1 MAIPR
6 WISAPIGRYAQIEGR
21 ALDYLTPGSGTS
33 TLTNAGRSITD
44 RDQVYT
50 GGAPFDGSPSFTQ
63 VLGANTNNN
72 AGNPPAG
79 DTGGYDTGAI
89 NGTGTGG
96 YWVGGQNYGSA
107 GNYQASQVNQ
117 TNAMLDDQSSN
128 LQRLLGSL
136 GTQKQQGL
144 QKLSDS
150 YNTEKLAGE
159 QQYAQQGKDNTRQKR
174 TALNKVDTNA
184 RTAYNSLK
192 RLLGLS
198 GSANQSALKFAAPD
212 AIARVA
218 SQERGDQVENF
229 ALNDRNIEN
238 AKSSFLQDLLTKKN
252 EREGDFLKGIYGQEQ
267 SINSDL
273 GDIAAQRA
281 QVNGGNY
288 EAIRQARSP
297 FQNTINQRQSDIDN
311 LFNQYNTPFN
321 ANKQMAT
328 LNQFNVDKAA
338 VNANRASGNADYSPY
353 QQPLRKRLQQDYA

>member
-1 MAIPR
+1 MGEIVQLKNSNSIFDPQNVTWLAGSEPATGFYKDASGTLKTTTDPNSVVLKLNDPAHYGGGGTYD
-6 WISAPIGRYAQIEGR
+6 SAP
-21 ALDYLTPGSGTS
+21 T
-33 TLTNAGRSITD
+33 
-44 RDQVYT
+44 
-50 GGAPFDGSPSFTQ
+50 
-63 VLGANTNNN
+63 
-72 AGNPPAG
+72 
-79 DTGGYDTGAI
+79 
-89 NGTGTGG
+89 G
-96 YWVGGQNYGSA
+96 YWVNGTNYGSQA
-107 GNYQASQVNQ
+107 GYQQNQVNQ
-117 TNAMLDDQSSN
+117 TNAMLDDQTSN

-159 QQYAQQGKDNTRQKR
+159 NKYGQQVEDNTRQKKD
-174 TALNKVDTNA
+174 AFNKVDTNA

-192 RLLGLS
+192 RLLGMS
-198 GSANQSALKFAAPD
+198 GGANQSALKFAAPD

-218 SQERGDQVENF
+218 SRERNDQVENY

-238 AKSSFLQDLLTKKN
+238 AKVAFLKDLDTKKKEREDSFL
-252 EREGDFLKGIYGQEQ
+252 RGILGQTQ

-288 EAIRQARSP
+288 EAIRAARAP
-297 FQNTINQRQSDIDN
+297 FQNEINQRQSEIDN

-321 ANKQMAT
+321 ANAQLAT

-338 VNANRASGNADYSPY
+338 INANRSQGQSDYSPY
-353 QQPLRKRLQQDYA
+353 QQPLRKKLQQDYS

>member
-1 MAIPR
+1 MF
-6 WISAPIGRYAQIEGR
+6 
-21 ALDYLTPGSGTS
+21 DNK
-33 TLTNAGRSITD
+33 TN
-44 RDQVYT
+44 
-50 GGAPFDGSPSFTQ
+50 P
-63 VLGANTNNN
+63 VLGAAQAAATSLPTDPYTGQVGPWSPQRLTASNNVAAGNTAPYKPGYLSSVGLPEKGPYTGN
-72 AGNPPAG
+72 AGIDSAPS
-79 DTGGYDTGAI
+79 
-89 NGTGTGG
+89 G
-96 YWVGGQNYGSA
+96 YWVNGVNYGSQA
-107 GNYQASQVNQ
+107 GYQQNQVNQ
-117 TNAMLDDQSSN
+117 TNAMLDDQTSN

-150 YNTEKLAGE
+150 YNNEKQAGE
-159 QQYAQQGKDNTRQKR
+159 LQYEQQVKDNTRQKLS
-174 TALNKVDTNA
+174 AFNKVDANA

-198 GSANQSALKFAAPD
+198 GGPNQSALKFAAPD

-218 SQERGDQVENF
+218 SQERGDQVENY

-238 AKSSFLQDLLTKKN
+238 AKTSFLQDLLNKKN
-252 EREGDFLKGIYGQEQ
+252 ERESDFLKGIMSQEQ

-288 EAIRQARSP
+288 EAIRAARSP
-297 FQNTINQRQSDIDN
+297 FQNVINQRQSDIDN

-321 ANKQMAT
+321 ANKQLAT

-338 VNANRASGNADYSPY
+338 VNANQAQGQADYSPY
-353 QQPLRKRLQQDYA
+353 QQPLRKKLQQDYA